1 MRAYVYTNILYFMLL
16 RNEADID
23 KDVRSILEDADNI
36 MSTSTVCVHELLHL
50 CQIGKIPLGRKNG
63 QVRKASDII
72 EWLHAMDIDI
82 VNIEERH
89 LAVFATMPLYEDHRD
104 PNDRLIIA
112 QAITDKIPL
121 ISSDL
126 KFKRYVKNGL
136 DFIYNKR

>member
-1 MRAYVYTNILYFMLL
+1 MDTNILAFIW
-16 RNEADID
+16 D
-23 KDVRSILEDADNI
+23 SPTDNI
-36 MSTSTVCVHELLHL
+36 SDEVRMVISDYGNVLYTSSVCVMELIHL
-50 CQIGKIPLGRKNG
+50 FQIGKLEIRK
-63 QVRKASDII
+63 QRKSGLTSLASLVF
-72 EWLHAMDIDI
+72 EWLHELGVSM
-82 VNIEERH
+82 VPVTEKH
-89 LAVFATMPLYEDHRD
+89 LKLLAELPLYVGHRD